1 MILDVGPNPATGRR
15 RQQWKGGYKTRKAAE
30 AGLRELMAA
39 VDGGQ
44 HVARS
49 ATTVGEYLDEWLV
62 GQEARLR
69 PTTWNSYRVATKRIK
84 AGISSLSLQALTPVA
99 VEQLYTDLLRDGA
112 GGPRALSAKT
122 VRNTHIVL
130 RKALADAERL
140 GLVVRNPA
148 AAARPP
154 VPKKREQTTWKPEQL
169 AQFLESIRKER
180 LAAAFVLLATT
191 GMRRGE
197 ALGVRW
203 ADIDLSDGRLAIVQ
217 TVTTVNDK
225 VVISPPKTA
234 RSRRGIALDAG
245 TIAALREH
253 QQRQAA
259 ERLEAGPLW
268 ADDSDLVFTDEIGRP
283 VHPSTFSR
291 LFVACARRAGLPT
304 IRLHDLRHTYATVAL
319 GTGVHPK
326 IVSER
331 LGHATTGVTLDLY
344 SHVAPSLDAE
354 AASLIAERIFTTD
367 SAPMDET

>member
-39 VDGGQ
+39 VDSGQ
-44 HVARS
+44 HVTRS
-49 ATTVGEYLDEWLV
+49 ATTVGEYLDEWLA

-69 PTTWNSYRVATKRIK
+69 PTTWNSYRVAIKRIK
-84 AGISSLSLQALTPVA
+84 GGISSLSLQSLTPVA

-154 VPKKREQTTWKPEQL
+154 VPKKREQTTWNPEQL
-169 AQFLESIRKER
+169 AQFLESIREER
-180 LAAAFVLLATT
+180 LVAAFVLLATT

-203 ADIDLSDGRLAIVQ
+203 ADIDLADGRLAIVQ
-217 TVTTVNDK
+217 TVTTVND
-225 VVISPPKTA
+225 
-234 RSRRGIALDAG
+234 
-245 TIAALREH
+245 
-253 QQRQAA
+253 
-259 ERLEAGPLW
+259 
-268 ADDSDLVFTDEIGRP
+268 
-283 VHPSTFSR
+283 
-291 LFVACARRAGLPT
+291 
-304 IRLHDLRHTYATVAL
+304 
-319 GTGVHPK
+319 
-326 IVSER
+326 
-331 LGHATTGVTLDLY
+331 
-344 SHVAPSLDAE
+344 
-354 AASLIAERIFTTD
+354 
-367 SAPMDET
+367 